1 MVAELAQFVSR
12 VLPLT
17 VGDGKP
23 VYRMP
28 FITSSNPSEELS
40 HLVANTQ
47 QVYQFN
53 PYITEP
59 QHSLDA
65 RG

>member
-1 MVAELAQFVSR
+1 MVAELAEFVSR

-28 FITSSNPSEELS
+28 FITSSNPAEELS

-59 QHSLDA
+59 SHTIDT